1 MIVLLLLIL
10 QANKFD
16 LKNAASKSDYQVI
29 QYLKNIKKDLLTVKI
44 SGFIL
49 IVKALKMLLIILIM
63 KLISVIIMK
72 KSLEILFVN

>member
-44 SGFIL
+44 SGFTIDCESFKNVTDNFNNE
-49 IVKALKMLLIILIM
+49 IKVSYCYEKIIRIY
-63 KLISVIIMK
+63 
-72 KSLEILFVN
+72 FY